1 MQQRNGISILGY
13 GCMRFSKSGNSI
25 DFDKAEKEFMRAFE
39 LGVNYFDTAYIYPGS
54 EDVVG
59 RIIEKNGIRDK
70 INLATKLPQ
79 YLIKSRAALDKY
91 FDEELKRLRTDHID
105 YYLMHHMTDLAQ
117 WEKLKAVGIEDWL
130 AEKKNNGQIRHV
142 GFSFHGDTKTYL
154 SILNAYDWELSLVQ
168 YNYLDE
174 NTQAGREGIHAA
186 AQKGVKV
193 FIMEPL
199 RGGKLVDLLP
209 ERAKREIA
217 NEHHKRSPAEW
228 AFRWLWDQED
238 ITCVLSGMNSI
249 EMVEENCRIA
259 SDAKAGDFG
268 PEEKEF
274 IAKIKSYIL
283 ESTKVNCTGCRY
295 CMPCPRGIDIPAI
308 FSCYNHMYSESKNSG
323 RQEYFQTIAL
333 RMTPADASLCVQCGK
348 CEQHCPQSIPIREK
362 LKEADRKLRPPYMK
376 AFHKVAKRFML
387 GKKKKDQVSL

>member
-1 MQQRNGISILGY
+1 MQQRKGISILGY

-259 SDAKAGDFG
+259 SGARPGEFG

-295 CMPCPRGIDIPAI
+295 CMPCPRGVDIPAI
-308 FSCYNHMYSESKNSG
+308 FSCYNHMYSENKSSG
-323 RQEYFQTIAL
+323 RLEYFQTVAL

-376 AFHKVAKRFML
+376 VFHKVAKRFML

>member
-1 MQQRNGISILGY
+1 MQQRKGISILGY

-174 NTQAGREGIHAA
+174 NTQAGREGIHDA

-217 NEHHKRSPAEW
+217 NGHHKRSPAEW

-259 SDAKAGDFG
+259 SEARPGEFG

-274 IAKIKSYIL
+274 IAKIKSYVL

-295 CMPCPRGIDIPAI
+295 CMPCPRGVDIPAI
-308 FSCYNHMYSESKNSG
+308 FSCYNHMYSENKSSG
-323 RQEYFQTIAL
+323 RLEYFQTIAL

-376 AFHKVAKRFML
+376 VFHKVAKRFML

>member
-1 MQQRNGISILGY
+1 MQQRKGISILGY

-209 ERAKREIA
+209 EKAKREIA

-259 SDAKAGDFG
+259 SEARPGEFG

-295 CMPCPRGIDIPAI
+295 CMPCPRGVDILLLQPYVFREQELRKAGVLPDDRSAHDPSRRFI
-308 FSCYNHMYSESKNSG
+308 MRTV
-323 RQEYFQTIAL
+323 RQ
-333 RMTPADASLCVQCGK
+333 V
-348 CEQHCPQSIPIREK
+348 
-362 LKEADRKLRPPYMK
+362 
-376 AFHKVAKRFML
+376 
-387 GKKKKDQVSL
+387 